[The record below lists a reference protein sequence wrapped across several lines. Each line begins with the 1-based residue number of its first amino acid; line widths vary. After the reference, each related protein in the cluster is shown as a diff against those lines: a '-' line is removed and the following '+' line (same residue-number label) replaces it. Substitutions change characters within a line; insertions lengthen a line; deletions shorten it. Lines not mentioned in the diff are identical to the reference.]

1 MVLDVQKHSVCLD
14 RVLSRSFIPSPLY
27 IIIFINKACDFL
39 GLLILKRA
47 KSWNV

>member
-1 MVLDVQKHSVCLD
+1 MVLNVQKHKACLD
-14 RVLSRSFIPSPLY
+14 CVLSRSFFPSPLY
-27 IIIFINKACDFL
+27 VIIFTNKASDFL